1 MGCYETQLYEKNFES
16 KIAFMKVTPF
26 ETYQHY
32 LSLKNHFT
40 NPKYDFFKY
49 GAKTR
54 ASMTSFNKRKDKYWF
69 EKTSRKYSDEEVVQF
84 LVSNFAASDNPQ
96 NLWIGEI
103 INSGERTYADWTK
116 RKQSLTYL
124 FKEQS
129 SELLL
134 NNELEN
140 LFDCS
145 KGHPILLKKYL
156 GGDVSLET
164 FVVYEKI
171 FGFSKN
177 FDKKLKDPVWE
188 TVSLKLKKY
197 TPFINIDVFKFKK
210 ILREILDE

>member
-1 MGCYETQLYEKNFES
+1 
-16 KIAFMKVTPF
+16 MKVTPF

-54 ASMTSFNKRKDKYWF
+54 ASVTSFNKRKDKYWF

-103 INSGERTYADWTK
+103 INSGERTYADWTR

-129 SELLL
+129 NELLS

-145 KGHPILLKKYL
+145 RGHPIILKKYL
-156 GGDVSLET
+156 GGEIDLET
-164 FVVYEKI
+164 FVIFEKI
-171 FGFSKN
+171 FSFKN
-177 FDKKLKDPVWE
+177 KFDKKLSDPIWE
-188 TVSLKLKKY
+188 SVSLKIKKY
-197 TPFINIDVFKFKK
+197 SPFINIDIFKFKQ
-210 ILREILDE
+210 ILRDIVNG

>member
-1 MGCYETQLYEKNFES
+1 ML
-16 KIAFMKVTPF
+16 KVTPF

-54 ASMTSFNKRKDKYWF
+54 ASVTSFNKRKDKYWF
-69 EKTSRKYSDEEVVQF
+69 EKTSRKYNDKEVVEF
-84 LVSNFAASDNPQ
+84 LVSNFVSADNPQ

-103 INSGERTYADWTK
+103 INSGERTYADWM
-116 RKQSLTYL
+116 RRQQSLTYL

-129 SELLL
+129 NELFLE
-134 NNELEN
+134 NELEDVFN
-140 LFDCS
+140 CS
-145 KGHPILLKKYL
+145 KGHPILLKRFL
-156 GGDVSLET
+156 SGQLSLET
-164 FVVYEKI
+164 LTIYEKI

-177 FDKKLKDPVWE
+177 FDKKLLDPVWE

-197 TPFINIDVFKFKK
+197 SPFINIDVFNYRK
-210 ILREILDE
+210 ILRSIINE

>member
-1 MGCYETQLYEKNFES
+1 MP
-16 KIAFMKVTPF
+16 KVTPF

-54 ASMTSFNKRKDKYWF
+54 ASVTSFNKRKDKYWF
-69 EKTSRKYSDEEVVQF
+69 EKTSRKYSDKEVVDF
-84 LVSNFAASDNPQ
+84 LVSNFASTDNPQ

-103 INSGERTYADWTK
+103 INSGERTYAEWMK
-116 RKQSLTYL
+116 RQQSLTYL
-124 FKEQS
+124 FREQS
-129 SELLL
+129 KELLSE
-134 NNELEN
+134 NELES

-145 KGHPILLKKYL
+145 RGHPKILKKFL
-156 GGDVSLET
+156 SGSISLET
-164 FVVYEKI
+164 LVIYEKI
-171 FGFSKN
+171 FRFSKN

-197 TPFINIDVFKFKK
+197 DPFINIDVFQFKK
-210 ILREILDE
+210 VLRALVNE